1 MPTPASEEVP
11 LQGLAA
17 DFAARV
23 AQRDVLAPPPP
34 PSQTPEAIE
43 ARVVGWLLAHGVR
56 DRRSRAALATILL
69 LLVRQPEAATA
80 TLQAATG
87 LGARMA
93 ARATLR
99 LEALGL
105 TEWFYRGRTRFHRLS
120 RAGEDVLLPVVA
132 GEAGAVAAG

>member
-1 MPTPASEEVP
+1 MP

-17 DFAARV
+17 EFAARV
-23 AQRDVLAPPPP
+23 AQRDVLVPPPP

-43 ARVVGWLLAHGVR
+43 ARVAAWLLAHDVR
-56 DRRSRAALATILL
+56 DRRSRAALTTMLL
-69 LLVRQPEAATA
+69 LLMRQPEAATA
-80 TLQAATG
+80 ALQAATG
-87 LGARMA
+87 LGPRMA
-93 ARATLR
+93 ARAMLR

-132 GEAGAVAAG
+132 GRAGE